1 MATPFNFSSKF
12 LSELP
17 ANTPELVASNIK
29 TSNSHCAA
37 NWTKPLISMSSASL
51 PCPQMLSPNLSLTR
65 RRRSQAPTHVLQRRR
80 TQTDHQPAQA
90 PTRDCNRLLYRLYW
104 DRMLKMGLRR
114 ELIPTGSA
122 TVEDGPYAKEPN
134 ASYVAGQTL
143 RLRRKWPNYV
153 TKTAFEDMLGR
164 LRLHKEWWFG
174 HGRTGAMGVDC

>member
-1 MATPFNFSSKF
+1 
-12 LSELP
+12 
-17 ANTPELVASNIK
+17 
-29 TSNSHCAA
+29 
-37 NWTKPLISMSSASL
+37 
-51 PCPQMLSPNLSLTR
+51 
-65 RRRSQAPTHVLQRRR
+65 
-80 TQTDHQPAQA
+80 
-90 PTRDCNRLLYRLYW
+90 
-104 DRMLKMGLRR
+104 MGLRR

-174 HGRTGAMGVDC
+174 HGRTGAMGRVGSLIKEQDVRISGDEEGVVVIAEDALRIKFEELFLRPASGDTEGDLVFQREGLEDLAVAVWSYLPFE